1 MATPGAPPSHT
12 HCPAPR
18 SCQFLLKSSQQSSH
32 FRVSVYLL
40 LCPRVG
46 PRGEGVGEIVVER
59 SESVQEE
66 EIVCMVEGYGRRKIS
81 LNCAWL

>member
-1 MATPGAPPSHT
+1 M
-12 HCPAPR
+12 
-18 SCQFLLKSSQQSSH
+18 
-32 FRVSVYLL
+32 SVYFL

-59 SESVQEE
+59 SESVQDK
-66 EIVCMVEGYGRRKIS
+66 EIVRMVDRYGRRKIS